1 MKKTSKKDE
10 EKACAGEKDA
20 YFCTRNNGEVLKI
33 YWRQGVSK
41 KDKIFFTKSLPE
53 RKKRIT
59 FAPRES
65 GSSLGI
71 CAGCERKEEIKISK

>member
-1 MKKTSKKDE
+1 M
-10 EKACAGEKDA
+10 
-20 YFCTRNNGEVLKI
+20 
-33 YWRQGVSK
+33 K

-71 CAGCERKEEIKISK
+71 CAGCEGKEEIKISKKNFQESLQESKRISTFAPAS